1 MQINKTGMYILSI
14 RVISNEKNFNSQC
27 HSNPIIVV
35 EENISISNQTEEQN
49 YELKFKKNDS
59 HILTIDEGN
68 IIKASIFNCMVY
80 YNISVSNLELLQSN
94 NNNSSRRLS
103 LVETQ
108 PEIIILKFYS
118 NDSNP
123 IFINNLLSLNIS
135 DLLVFVSAKING
147 VTYGND
153 SLSPASSSNLV
164 MPIVVG
170 SVFGSIFFIVLISL
184 LYFYLKKLIYKYKLR
199 RMERVIHYFN
209 PQQES
214 LI

>member
-14 RVISNEKNFNSQC
+14 RVNSNEKNFNSQC

-35 EENISISNQTEEQN
+35 DKNISSSNQTEEQN
-49 YELKFKKNDS
+49 YVLKFKKNDS
-59 HILTIDEGN
+59 HIFTIDEGN
-68 IIKASIFNCMVY
+68 IIKASIYNCMVY

-94 NNNSSRRLS
+94 NNNNSSRRLS
-103 LVETQ
+103 LVQTQ

-123 IFINNLLSLNIS
+123 MFINNLLSLNIS
-135 DLLVFVSAKING
+135 DLLVFVSATING

-153 SLSPASSSNLV
+153 FLSPASSSNLV
-164 MPIVVG
+164 PIVVG
-170 SVFGSIFFIVLISL
+170 SVFGSIFFIALISL
-184 LYFYLKKLIYKYKLR
+184 LYFYLKKLINKYKQR
-199 RMERVIHYFN
+199 RMERVIQYYN

-214 LI
+214 FI